1 MYFQASQDLS
11 SFPCCNAL
19 FFNFRQILAYGS
31 AEESMTDDK
40 EFFILTSSSRQILTY
55 GSAEESMTD
64 DKEFFILTSS
74 SRWVFCAFGF
84 CCKECMTE
92 LTNKKELFIL
102 ASNSA
107 LDFWPVEEGRTFP
120 ITIYISYIN
129 LQFQV

>member
-74 SRWVFCAFGF
+74 SRVFGLSIC
-84 CCKECMTE
+84 E
-92 LTNKKELFIL
+92 LKSFRLKPCVIL
-102 ASNSA
+102 
-107 LDFWPVEEGRTFP
+107 DEGLNIWICRKRVKHGQQ
-120 ITIYISYIN
+120 I
-129 LQFQV
+129 